1 MLFIFFVKSW
11 FDFRTVVIK
20 YSIDETTKVRNVNK
34 YFNFIIQKLTIQA
47 RKKLYYFK
55 LICKIRFGV

>member
-47 RKKLYYFK
+47 RKNYPILN
-55 LICKIRFGV
+55 